1 MTNLRQPTVT
11 IKDVAQ
17 ACGVAPSTVSNAL
30 TGKGYVRAKT
40 RDQVIAAATRL
51 GYRAS
56 SLARS
61 MRLQRTWTVGVL
73 LADITN
79 PFFPDLVRGMEDVLW
94 ARHYNLMLCNT
105 DYDKAKEAAYLHHLV
120 DKRLDGLILAST
132 AADSPE
138 VMVLRERGMPF
149 VMLNRRHRTLATDY
163 IGIDNRR
170 GTATAVQHLAE
181 LGHSRIAFIRGPQD
195 SSAAEDR
202 LSGYLDEMRRRFAMF
217 DEQLIAP
224 GDYSIEAGRRA
235 CAQFLALDRK
245 PTAIVSANDFMAI
258 GAMAILR
265 EQGLSVPR
273 DMSVTGFDDIFVS
286 ALPWIDLTTL
296 NPHSRE
302 LGARTAEALL
312 ARIDKTANGPADIV
326 LAPTLIQRGTTAPP
340 VR

>member
-40 RDQVIAAATRL
+40 RDQVIAAAARL

-56 SLARS
+56 SLARGL
-61 MRLQRTWTVGVL
+61 RLQRTWTVGVL
-73 LADITN
+73 LADIAN

-105 DYDKAKEAAYLHHLV
+105 DYDKEKEAAYLRHLV

-132 AADSPE
+132 AADSPH
-138 VMVLRERGMPF
+138 VMLLRERGMPF

-163 IGIDNRR
+163 VGIDNRR
-170 GTATAVQHLAE
+170 GTASAVQHLAE

-202 LSGYLDEMRRRFAMF
+202 LSGYLDEMRRQFALF

-224 GDYSIEAGRRA
+224 GDYSIEAGKGA
-235 CAQFLALDRK
+235 CARFLALDQP

-258 GAMAILR
+258 GAMATLR
-265 EQGLSVPR
+265 ERGLAVPR
-273 DMSVTGFDDIFVS
+273 DMSVTGFDDIYVA
-286 ALPWIDLTTL
+286 ALPWFELTTL
-296 NPHSRE
+296 RPHSRE
-302 LGARTAEALL
+302 LGTRTAEVLL

-340 VR
+340 RR

>member
-1 MTNLRQPTVT
+1 MTNLRQPPIT

-40 RDQVIAAATRL
+40 RDQVIAAAARL

-56 SLARS
+56 SLARGL
-61 MRLQRTWTVGVL
+61 RLQRTWTVGVL
-73 LADITN
+73 VADIAN

-105 DYDKAKEAAYLHHLV
+105 DYDKAKEAAYLHQLV

-163 IGIDNRR
+163 VGIDNRR

-181 LGHSRIAFIRGPQD
+181 LGHSRIAFIRGPRD

-202 LSGYLDEMRRRFAMF
+202 LSGYLDEMRRRFALF

-224 GDYSIEAGRRA
+224 GDYSIESGKRA
-235 CAQFLALDRK
+235 CAQFLALERR
-245 PTAIVSANDFMAI
+245 PTAIVSANDFMAV
-258 GAMAILR
+258 GAMAALR
-265 EQGLSVPR
+265 EHGLTVPH

-286 ALPWIDLTTL
+286 ALPWINLTTL

-302 LGARTAEALL
+302 LGVRTAEALL

-326 LAPTLIQRGTTAPP
+326 LAPTLIHRGTTAPP
-340 VR
+340 SG